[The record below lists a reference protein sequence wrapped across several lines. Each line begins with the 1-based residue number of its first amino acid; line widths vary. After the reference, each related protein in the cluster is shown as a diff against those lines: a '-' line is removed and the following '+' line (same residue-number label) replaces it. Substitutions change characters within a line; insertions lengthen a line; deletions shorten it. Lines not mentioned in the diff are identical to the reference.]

1 MGTAALSKKRV
12 DTALSLEKM
21 MAVKDANETIEGV
34 VSNVVKGGVIVFSDN
49 TRIFIPASQ
58 TGIPRSGS
66 LDVLLKQTV
75 KLKIIEVNDQR
86 GGRVVGSIKLASK
99 EVRDAERAKFWEN
112 IEVGQKFVGE
122 VRSIEDYGVFVDIGA
137 VDGLVRTSE
146 LTWNRVGHPKD
157 IVKIGDKINVIV
169 KSYDPEKKR
178 VSLSAKDPDDN
189 PWTKFVTEYGK
200 GDVIKATIVS
210 ITEFGAFAQIIPG
223 VDGLIHISQI
233 STERVNNIASVL
245 SVGQEVEVKIIE
257 IDTEKNRVSLSIKA
271 LMEEADSDD
280 DSENEE

>member
-1 MGTAALSKKRV
+1 M
-12 DTALSLEKM
+12 
-21 MAVKDANETIEGV
+21 
-34 VSNVVKGGVIVFSDN
+34 
-49 TRIFIPASQ
+49 
-58 TGIPRSGS
+58 
-66 LDVLLKQTV
+66 LLKQTV

-86 GGRVVGSIKLASK
+86 GGRVVGSIKLANK

-178 VSLSAKDPDDN
+178 VSLSAKDPED
-189 PWTKFVTEYGK
+189 KV
-200 GDVIKATIVS
+200 
-210 ITEFGAFAQIIPG
+210 
-223 VDGLIHISQI
+223 H
-233 STERVNNIASVL
+233 
-245 SVGQEVEVKIIE
+245 
-257 IDTEKNRVSLSIKA
+257 
-271 LMEEADSDD
+271 
-280 DSENEE
+280 